1 MCLIEN
7 FHVCRIHGAQ
17 QRGQCKM
24 PPSTSWRPCLRG
36 RTTRITAYP
45 ARGTSSS
52 GTLGRARDG
61 SSVRLTSRS
70 SCRVELLPE
79 VSMAAEPESGL
90 DTRGPCSRRGAVR
103 PPAPLVALRISH
115 HEMKEVQT
123 TLPSYVEPFD
133 WVTPRSPM
141 HRVGSKGNPQL
152 IVTVHG
158 PYRATSGR
166 GGGGEDAVGERRS
179 PDRVGRPASPICS
192 LGCENHAL
200 RSPCVAAVRS
210 RSTSGYPV
218 KPSLNNCEQV
228 AIAIRK
234 GPIGP
239 SFERR

>member
-1 MCLIEN
+1 MSSVGAGSGIAEFRRCHGCLHVTGARRGVPMCLVED

-103 PPAPLVALRISH
+103 PPAPSCGTPYFPSRDERGTNHLAILCGAL
-115 HEMKEVQT
+115 
-123 TLPSYVEPFD
+123 
-133 WVTPRSPM
+133 
-141 HRVGSKGNPQL
+141 
-152 IVTVHG
+152 
-158 PYRATSGR
+158 
-166 GGGGEDAVGERRS
+166 
-179 PDRVGRPASPICS
+179 
-192 LGCENHAL
+192 
-200 RSPCVAAVRS
+200 
-210 RSTSGYPV
+210 
-218 KPSLNNCEQV
+218 
-228 AIAIRK
+228 
-234 GPIGP
+234 
-239 SFERR
+239 